1 MKIATKLPDEI
12 RVMVKEIS
20 DNKEPY
26 CDHYGRV
33 TYFYI
38 MLGATEILPIYQPGS
53 VMFETAVK
61 RDSEIAIFS
70 ETDQQNSSILS
81 NHGAIF
87 LTKFIAKL
95 V

>member
-1 MKIATKLPDEI
+1 MNKQFFKMKIATKLPDEI

-38 MLGATEILPIYQPGS
+38 MIGANEILPIYQPGS
-53 VMFETAVK
+53 VMFETGVK
-61 RDSEIAIFS
+61 KDSEIAIF
-70 ETDQQNSSILS
+70 
-81 NHGAIF
+81 
-87 LTKFIAKL
+87 
-95 V
+95 